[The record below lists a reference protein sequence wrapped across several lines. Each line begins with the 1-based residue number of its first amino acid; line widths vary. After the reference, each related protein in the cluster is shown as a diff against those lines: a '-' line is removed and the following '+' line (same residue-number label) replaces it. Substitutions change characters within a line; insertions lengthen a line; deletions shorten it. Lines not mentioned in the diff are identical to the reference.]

1 MLSWIDVRFP
11 CLLTVPR
18 QVQDIRIC
26 LLQLQSLDMTGFQGT
41 GNANKIDAITKFPSV
56 SSFFSIYFTITGA
69 RKMVR
74 YIEVLL

>member
-1 MLSWIDVRFP
+1 
-11 CLLTVPR
+11 
-18 QVQDIRIC
+18 
-26 LLQLQSLDMTGFQGT
+26 MTGFQGT
-41 GNANKIDAITKFPSV
+41 GNANNEAITRFPSV

>member
-1 MLSWIDVRFP
+1 
-11 CLLTVPR
+11 
-18 QVQDIRIC
+18 
-26 LLQLQSLDMTGFQGT
+26 MTGFQGT

-56 SSFFSIYFTITGA
+56 SSFFSIYFTITGP